1 MNPADASAYVAASA
15 QLYCAALRE
24 AISYGVEIGDREAAA
39 SYLSD
44 VACDL
49 AFDAPNVARVLPA
62 VGGILA
68 QASRLAFDARDA
80 ARDASVPLSDCAPR
94 IRAIEAMLAPLG

>member
-1 MNPADASAYVAASA
+1 VNPADASAYVAASA

-24 AISYGVEIGDREAAA
+24 SLRFGIEHGDREATA

-44 VACDL
+44 VASDL
-49 AFDAPNVARVLPA
+49 ALDAPNVARVLPA

-68 QASRLAFDARDA
+68 QASRMAFDARDA
-80 ARDASVPLSDCAPR
+80 ARDASVPLGDCAPR
-94 IRAIEAMLAPLG
+94 IRAIESMLAPLG